1 MVSLAISTASR
12 SSANGITQAT
22 GPKISSRAARSEF
35 ETGASTVGGNQ

>member
-12 SSANGITQAT
+12 SSENGITQAT
-22 GPKISSRAARSEF
+22 GPKISSLAARSEF